1 MLVLAVTVAVLAS
14 VEAMLTEPVLAVAFK
29 ESVEMLPVDEML
41 VSAERVTLSVAVKEP
56 AFETSAVV
64 EVRAMSVAETEPVL
78 ERVPDDVT
86 SKVVPA
92 EFDPS
97 RVAEPPVT
105 SALT

>member
-1 MLVLAVTVAVLAS
+1 MLVLAVMVAVLAS
-14 VEAMLTEPVLAVAFK
+14 VDVMLTEPVLAVAFK
-29 ESVEMLPVDEML
+29 ESVEMLPVEEML
-41 VSAERVTLSVAVKEP
+41 VSALRVTLSVAVSEP
-56 AFETSAVV
+56 ELETSAVV

-78 ERVPDDVT
+78 LKVPDEVT

-92 EFDPS
+92 VLEPS